1 MPKWCQIPKK
11 LPRTIHSRKAYQKYL
26 SSNVSLS
33 PYSPCDS
40 WFVLCWCGS
49 WFIES
54 LYFAFHRIWRSW
66 FKLRTQNQDVTNASS
81 HHPGRSTWSPFS
93 YKSCHLQIVWSLA
106 KQWTT
111 EHLLCINTSTQLW
124 EFPSEAH
131 FFCTQSSCPE
141 RWSQCTEHQINW
153 NARWLWQTSRYLK
166 IS

>member
-1 MPKWCQIPKK
+1 MLKWCQIQKK
-11 LPRTIHSRKAYQKYL
+11 LLRTIHSRKAYQKHL

-40 WFVLCWCGS
+40 WCVLCWCGS

-54 LYFAFHRIWRSW
+54 LYLAFHRSEGRDLSCALKTKTWQTRLHTTLAEVPEVRSFTKAAVSRLPCKAVNHW
-66 FKLRTQNQDVTNASS
+66 ALVM
-81 HHPGRSTWSPFS
+81 
-93 YKSCHLQIVWSLA
+93 
-106 KQWTT
+106 
-111 EHLLCINTSTQLW
+111 LW